1 MDITIDDVT
10 EEDFDLILEILQ
22 NTTVS
27 INDTVKIQKY
37 YNLYN
42 KIQRIVAVIKE
53 E

>member
-1 MDITIDDVT
+1 MDVTIDEVT

-27 INDTVKIQKY
+27 ISDTVKIQKY

-42 KIQRIVAVIKE
+42 KIQRIVTIIKE
-53 E
+53 G

>member
-1 MDITIDDVT
+1 MDITIDEVT

-27 INDTVKIQKY
+27 ISDTTKIQKY
-37 YNLYN
+37 YKLYS
-42 KIQRIVAVIKE
+42 KIQRIVAIIKE